1 MRALPGHSMPIIGE
15 RSILLACRRTGIVL
29 HQGITR
35 LVAPQIA
42 MVLMIIIANSFT
54 GCCSPC
60 YLAGRTLIGE
70 PSRYSIR
77 VDRKRSLSLY
87 RTWADQEWQQ
97 VADSCAVDCPLT
109 PDYRAGFVTGFVDF
123 VYAGGSGEP
132 APIPPREYWNI
143 SQRSPQGKER
153 VNQWFSGYRHGT
165 RVAHDGGYR
174 EAGTIQLSLAESS
187 ENETSEWTSA
197 RSDSTA
203 VTTPHEESLPAPKSA
218 NPSVNRP
225 SPTMRPRS
233 STSPSSTAPDNPFR
247 EDEPS
252 SSNSDVPPQPHA
264 KAPRIWEVNEDQ
276 RLDDAPAELKLPTEP
291 LELPA
296 AEAETPAPIQQRAPT
311 QRQTSTLADVAVAE
325 AARESSRNSE
335 ALAIAFADQSDAKDD
350 KSSPNPVSGNTTTT
364 LVVRTGGTFPLN
376 AEDRKVPRDTATTPR
391 ATSPSE
397 SGRWRSVEATE
408 VVRQPSEA
416 GSVLRVSND
425 NESDSRETAY

>member
-1 MRALPGHSMPIIGE
+1 MPIIGE
-15 RSILLACRRTGIVL
+15 MSILLTCRRTGVEL
-29 HQGITR
+29 HQRITR
-35 LVAPQIA
+35 LVAPKIA
-42 MVLMIIIANSFT
+42 TVLLIVISNAFT

-87 RTWADQEWQQ
+87 RTWAEQEWQQ

-132 APIPPREYWNI
+132 SPIPPREYWNI

-174 EAGTIQLSLAESS
+174 EAGTIQLSLAALP

-197 RSDSTA
+197 KSEPTA
-203 VTTPHEESLPAPKSA
+203 ATPHEESLPAPKTE
-218 NPSVNRP
+218 NPPVNRQI
-225 SPTMRPRS
+225 PTKRPRS
-233 STSPSSTAPDNPFR
+233 STSPSNTAPDNPFR

-264 KAPRIWEVNEDQ
+264 KAPPIREVNEDQ

-311 QRQTSTLADVAVAE
+311 QSQTSTLADVAIAE

-335 ALAIAFADQSDAKDD
+335 ALAIAFADQPDAKDD
-350 KSSPNPVSGNTTTT
+350 YATPNPASRDATTT

-376 AEDRKVPRDTATTPR
+376 AEDRKAPRDAATTSR
-391 ATSPSE
+391 TTSPSE
-397 SGRWRSVEATE
+397 SGRWRSVETTE
-408 VVRQPSEA
+408 VIRQPSEA
-416 GSVLRVSND
+416 GSVIRVSND
-425 NESDSRETAY
+425 NENELREAAY